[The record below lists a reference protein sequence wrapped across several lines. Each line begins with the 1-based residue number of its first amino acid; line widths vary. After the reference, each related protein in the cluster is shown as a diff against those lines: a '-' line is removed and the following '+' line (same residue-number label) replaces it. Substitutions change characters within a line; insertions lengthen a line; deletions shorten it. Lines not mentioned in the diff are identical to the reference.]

1 MNERR
6 IVELQGLAQRMRVID
21 GYWSIGLLAIALIG
35 ALGLGWLEI
44 QNAAS
49 IFIFVAGALYIRNAL
64 AARAMSSRTG
74 ELTKSTDAGL
84 SLAAAEALIERLPDP
99 LLLLDTE
106 GRIIFSNSAANG
118 LVVGVAPR
126 RHISAVLRAP
136 GVLEAVELVLRGNPP
151 QTVEYSHLVPVE
163 RYIEAYVAPIP
174 LKANGEREEGIGAI
188 IVLHELTAQ
197 KRLEQMRADFVANAS
212 HELRTPLSSLSGF
225 IDTLRG
231 HARDDAAAR
240 EKFLEIMQD
249 QAGRMRRLIEDLL
262 SLSRIELNEHIRPE
276 GRVSLPSVLRDVS
289 DSLAPQAAARNV
301 KLETVI
307 EPGVI
312 DVIGARD
319 ELIQVVQ
326 NLVDNAIKY
335 GASGGRI
342 IITAGNAGESEAR
355 KSSFVSVRDFGE
367 GIARE
372 HIPRLT
378 ERFYR
383 IDVQR
388 SRQTGGTGLGLAI
401 VKHIVNRHRGT
412 LSIESALGEGSTFT
426 VILPQVAQG
435 APEVAVPEQAAAPQR
450 LAQSA

>member
-1 MNERR
+1 
-6 IVELQGLAQRMRVID
+6 
-21 GYWSIGLLAIALIG
+21 
-35 ALGLGWLEI
+35 
-44 QNAAS
+44 
-49 IFIFVAGALYIRNAL
+49 
-64 AARAMSSRTG
+64 
-74 ELTKSTDAGL
+74 
-84 SLAAAEALIERLPDP
+84 

-106 GRIIFSNSAANG
+106 GRIMFSNAAANG
-118 LVVGVAPR
+118 LVVGLAPR
-126 RHISAVLRAP
+126 RHIAAVLRAP
-136 GVLEAVELVLRGNPP
+136 GVLEAVELVLKGNPP
-151 QTVEYSHLVPVE
+151 QSVEYSLLVPLE
-163 RYIEAYVAPIP
+163 RHIQAYVAPIP
-174 LKANGEREEGIGAI
+174 LKSSDEREEGCGAI

-197 KRLEQMRADFVANAS
+197 KRLEQMRVDFVANAS
-212 HELRTPLSSLSGF
+212 HELRTPLTSLSGF
-225 IDTLRG
+225 IETLRG
-231 HARDDAAAR
+231 HARDDAVAR
-240 EKFLEIMQD
+240 EKFLETMHD

-276 GRVSLPSVLRDVS
+276 GRVSLPNLLRDVT
-289 DSLAPQAAARNV
+289 DSLAPLAAARKV
-301 KLETVI
+301 KLEAVV
-307 EPGVI
+307 EPGVV
-312 DVIGARD
+312 DVVGARD

-342 IITAGNAGESEAR
+342 VITAGNAGESEAR

-383 IDVQR
+383 VDVQR

-412 LSIESALGEGSTFT
+412 LSIESSPGEGSTFT
-426 VILPQVAQG
+426 VILPQVPEGAQES
-435 APEVAVPEQAAAPQR
+435 ASPENALAPQR

>member
-1 MNERR
+1 
-6 IVELQGLAQRMRVID
+6 
-21 GYWSIGLLAIALIG
+21 
-35 ALGLGWLEI
+35 
-44 QNAAS
+44 
-49 IFIFVAGALYIRNAL
+49 
-64 AARAMSSRTG
+64 
-74 ELTKSTDAGL
+74 
-84 SLAAAEALIERLPDP
+84 
-99 LLLLDTE
+99 
-106 GRIIFSNSAANG
+106 
-118 LVVGVAPR
+118 
-126 RHISAVLRAP
+126 VLRAP
-136 GVLEAVELVLRGNPP
+136 GVLEAVELVLHGNPP
-151 QTVEYSHLVPVE
+151 QSVEYSHLVPVE
-163 RYIEAYVAPIP
+163 RHIQAYVAPIP
-174 LKANGEREEGIGAI
+174 LKANGEREEGDGAI

-231 HARDDAAAR
+231 HARDDAVAR
-240 EKFLEIMQD
+240 EKFLEIMHD

-276 GRVSLPSVLRDVS
+276 GRVSLPSILRDVT

-312 DVIGARD
+312 DVVGARD

-335 GASGGRI
+335 GGSGGRI
-342 IITAGNAGESEAR
+342 VITAGNAGESEAR
-355 KSSFVSVRDFGE
+355 KSSFVAVRDFGE

-383 IDVQR
+383 IDVQH
-388 SRQTGGTGLGLAI
+388 SRKTGGTGLGLAI

-412 LSIESALGEGSTFT
+412 LSIESSPGEGSTFT
-426 VILPQVAQG
+426 VILPQV
-435 APEVAVPEQAAAPQR
+435 PESAAIITPPESVPVPQR
-450 LAQSA
+450 LAQTA

>member
-6 IVELQGLAQRMRVID
+6 IVELQDLARRERD
-21 GYWSIGLLAIALIG
+21 TELYWSIGFVVLSLIG
-35 ALGLGWLEI
+35 AVGFGWSKPGYAILI
-44 QNAAS
+44 AL
-49 IFIFVAGALYIRNAL
+49 FVAAALYVRRSLI
-64 AARAMSSRTG
+64 SRG
-74 ELTKSTDAGL
+74 FLRKSGAVLKAEDEGL
-84 SLAAAEALIERLPDP
+84 SLATAEALIERLPNP

-106 GRIIFSNSAANG
+106 GRIVFSNSAASG

-136 GVLEAVELVLRGNPP
+136 GVLEAVELVLKGNPP
-151 QTVEYSHLVPVE
+151 QTVEYSNLVPVE

-174 LKANGEREEGIGAI
+174 LKASTEREEEIGAI
-188 IVLHELTAQ
+188 VVLHELTAQ

-212 HELRTPLSSLSGF
+212 HELRTPLTSLSGF
-225 IDTLRG
+225 IETLRG
-231 HARDDAAAR
+231 HARDDAVAR
-240 EKFLEIMQD
+240 ERFLETMQD

-276 GRVSLPSVLRDVS
+276 GRVSLPSVLRDVT
-289 DSLAPQAAARNV
+289 DSLAPLAAARKV

-307 EPGVI
+307 EPGVL

-335 GASGGRI
+335 GSSGGRI
-342 IITAGNAGESEAR
+342 VITAGDAGESEAR

-383 IDVQR
+383 VDVQR

-412 LSIESALGEGSTFT
+412 LSIESSLGEGATFK
-426 VILPQVAQG
+426 VILPQAAISG
-435 APEVAVPEQAAAPQR
+435 VAVTEPASAPPR